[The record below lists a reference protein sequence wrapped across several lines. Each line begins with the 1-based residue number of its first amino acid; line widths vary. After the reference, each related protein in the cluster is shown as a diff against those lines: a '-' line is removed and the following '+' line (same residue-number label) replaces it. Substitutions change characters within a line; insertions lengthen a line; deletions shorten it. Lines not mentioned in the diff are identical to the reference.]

1 MASGDRGG
9 QWGTRGML
17 ERGGLL
23 GEEEEEAEEEI
34 EGLEEMDLES
44 GEDL

>member
-23 GEEEEEAEEEI
+23 GEEEEDEEEL
-34 EGLEEMDLES
+34 EGLEDVDLES